1 MTHVILQVS
10 YFYPPRAS
18 TTFHLR
24 AKSFQSCPT
33 LCHPMDCGPP
43 GSSGHGDSPRQEYWS
58 GLPCP
63 PPGGLPDPGIEPV
76 SLTSLAWQV
85 GSLALVPPGKP
96 ITSTYLFLSWGNL
109 GCLCFTAAASVAR
122 DTRGV
127 PPVDLGGRCSE
138 VYTGGWLGYRHML
151 S

>member
-1 MTHVILQVS
+1 MLSCSSHVRI
-10 YFYPPRAS
+10 FA
-18 TTFHLR
+18 
-24 AKSFQSCPT
+24 T
-33 LCHPMDCGPP
+33 LWTVARQAPLSMGF
-43 GSSGHGDSPRQEYWS
+43 SRQEYWS